1 MDCFWIGKIV
11 SNNSHFAHWFF
22 NFYLYLC
29 SRRKKSKKTVFLW
42 MLFWIVQSIVIDDKN
57 VITMSYDGEIFMK
70 K

>member
-11 SNNSHFAHWFF
+11 SNNPHSVHRFF
-22 NFYLYLC
+22 NFYLYLFN
-29 SRRKKSKKTVFLW
+29 RRKKSKKTVYLW
-42 MLFWIVQSIVIDDKN
+42 MLFWIVQSIVMHDKN